1 MRNRFMTAIG
11 SAMLGLALPAL
22 LVAQVSVEAEIARQI
37 VDRMPQD
44 SGTSFP
50 VDVGEVFCWSRITG
64 AAGTTIQ
71 HVWIHGEMEF
81 PVSQEIGGSPWRTW
95 TSKTIPPEWAGEWR
109 VEIRD
114 GDGNLLDT
122 MPFTVGSL
130 P

>member
-1 MRNRFMTAIG
+1 MKSRFVTAIG
-11 SAMLGLALPAL
+11 CAMLGLALPGPL
-22 LVAQVSVEAEIARQI
+22 SAQVSVEAEIARQI

-50 VDVGEVFCWSRITG
+50 VDVGEVFCWSRVTG

-81 PVSQEIGGSPWRTW
+81 AVSQEIGGSPWRTW

>member
-1 MRNRFMTAIG
+1 MTAVAC
-11 SAMLGLALPAL
+11 AMLGLALPGL
-22 LVAQVSVEAEIARQI
+22 LSAQVSVEAEIARQI

-50 VDVGEVFCWSRITG
+50 VDVGEVFCWSRVTG

-81 PVSQEIGGSPWRTW
+81 SVSQEIGGSPWRTW

>member
-1 MRNRFMTAIG
+1 MRSRFITAI
-11 SAMLGLALPAL
+11 ACATLGLALAAPLA
-22 LVAQVSVEAEIARQI
+22 AQVSVEAEIARRI

-44 SGTSFP
+44 PGTSFP
-50 VDVGEVFCWSRITG
+50 VDVGEVFCWSSVTG

-71 HVWIHGEMEF
+71 HVWIHGDMEF
-81 PVSQEIGGSPWRTW
+81 AVSQEIGGSPWRTW
-95 TSKTIPPEWAGEWR
+95 SSKTIPPEWAGEWR

-114 GDGNLLDT
+114 RDGNLLDT

>member
-50 VDVGEVFCWSRITG
+50 IDVGEVFCWSRVTG

-81 PVSQEIGGSPWRTW
+81 PVSLEIGGSPWRTW

-114 GDGNLLDT
+114 GGGNLLDT

>member
-1 MRNRFMTAIG
+1 MTAIG
-11 SAMLGLALPAL
+11 CAMLGLALPGL
-22 LVAQVSVEAEIARQI
+22 LSAQVSVEVEIARQI

-44 SGTSFP
+44 AGTSFP
-50 VDVGEVFCWSRITG
+50 VDVGEVFCWSRVTG

-81 PVSQEIGGSPWRTW
+81 AVSQEIGGSPWRTW

-122 MPFTVGSL
+122 MPFTVGSV